1 MSMSLQKVV
10 VESTIAKDRSVFV
23 MKFPQTGK
31 WEAMVREEQKKRE
44 AQRIS
49 LLKADANPNPD
60 YRQPH
65 NLLLQRSKKA

>member
-1 MSMSLQKVV
+1 
-10 VESTIAKDRSVFV
+10 